1 MPDPVSEGVCLLLRS
16 LYQLGHDVVIML
28 GVTMGEG
35 PQLIP

>member
-1 MPDPVSEGVCLLLRS
+1 MPDPVSEEVCLLPRS
-16 LYQLGHDVVIML
+16 LCQLGHDMVIML